1 VTDPEQQPGRHP
13 GQEPGPQPG
22 LEPGLQR
29 DSVTHAGYAVLA
41 TWAWFLYGFGAIL
54 PLLRAE
60 QGTSRAVLG
69 MHSLALA
76 CGGLIAG
83 GLAVPLVR
91 RVHRRG
97 AFTVGGLLAA
107 TGVVALTVAPVPA
120 LTIAATVL
128 TGTGGSVLLQAAAP
142 SLMDHHRRFG
152 PAVLSEGNAVAAAVG
167 LVAPLAVW
175 AATSLG
181 WTWRPAALVEV
192 PLIGVL
198 LLLVRRV
205 PAGTAAIDTGLPPRG
220 DQPRKRL
227 VGVFWVFL
235 ALLMAC
241 VAIEFCCA
249 AWSADLLRTRTG
261 MSAGAASIGVTA
273 VVSGMAVG
281 RFAIGRLAL
290 RYTPRQLLLGALA
303 LTAVGWAIT
312 WLSTAPGPAVAGLV
326 VIGLGI
332 AGHYPL
338 AASIT
343 LGSVP
348 GQSDQASGAI
358 SIGISSAAGLAPFA
372 LGAVADASSTHT
384 AFLAVPIFVMVATT
398 ALLISRRSVGP
409 RTAVA

>member
-1 VTDPEQQPGRHP
+1 VTAPDQQPGP
-13 GQEPGPQPG
+13 PS
-22 LEPGLQR
+22 GLQR

-60 QGTSRAVLG
+60 QGTSRSVLG
-69 MHSLALA
+69 LHSLALA
-76 CGGLIAG
+76 TGGLIAG

-97 AFTVGGLLAA
+97 AFMVGGLLAA
-107 TGVVALTVAPVPA
+107 TGVAALTVAPLPA

-128 TGTGGSVLLQAAAP
+128 TGVGGSVLLQSAAP
-142 SLMDHHRRFG
+142 SLMDHHGRFG

-167 LVAPLAVW
+167 LVAPLAIW
-175 AATSLG
+175 GTTSLG
-181 WTWRPAALVEV
+181 WTWRPAALVEI

-198 LLLVRRV
+198 LLIVRRV
-205 PAGTAAIDTGLPPRG
+205 PAGTAAIDTGLPARG
-220 DQPRKRL
+220 DQPRRRL

-235 ALLMAC
+235 AMLMAC

-261 MSAGAASIGVTA
+261 MSPGAASIGVTA

-281 RFAIGRLAL
+281 RFAIGRLAM
-290 RYTPRQLLLGALA
+290 RYTPRELLLGALG
-303 LTAVGWAIT
+303 LTVVGWALT
-312 WLSTAPGPAVAGLV
+312 WVSTAPAPALAGLV

-338 AASIT
+338 SASLT
-343 LGSVP
+343 LASVP
-348 GQSDQASGAI
+348 GQSDQASGAM
-358 SIGISSAAGLAPFA
+358 SVGISAAAGLAPFA
-372 LGAVADASSTHT
+372 LGTVADATSTHT
-384 AFLAVPIFVMVATT
+384 AFIAVPIFVAIATA
-398 ALLISRRSVGP
+398 ALLISRRTLDP
-409 RTAVA
+409 RPATA

>member
-1 VTDPEQQPGRHP
+1 VTDPE
-13 GQEPGPQPG
+13 PGPGSLPG
-22 LEPGLQR
+22 SKDVLER

-69 MHSLALA
+69 LHSLALA
-76 CGGLIAG
+76 SGGLIAG
-83 GLAVPLVR
+83 TLAVPLVR

-97 AFTVGGLLAA
+97 AFTVGGLLVA
-107 TGVVALTVAPVPA
+107 TGVTALTAAPVPA
-120 LTIAATVL
+120 LTLPATVL
-128 TGTGGSVLLQAAAP
+128 IGIGGSVVLQAAAP
-142 SLMDHHRRFG
+142 SLMDHHGRFG

-167 LVAPLAVW
+167 LLAPLAVW
-175 AATSLG
+175 ATTSLG
-181 WTWRPAALVEV
+181 WTWRPAALVEI

-198 LLLVRRV
+198 LLIVRRV
-205 PAGTAAIDTGLPPRG
+205 PAGTPAIDAGLPPRG
-220 DQPRKRL
+220 HEPRRRL

-261 MSAGAASIGVTA
+261 MAPGVASIGVTA

-281 RFAIGRLAL
+281 RFAVGRLAL
-290 RYTPRQLLLGALA
+290 RFTPRQLLLAALA
-303 LTAVGWAIT
+303 ITAVGWTFT
-312 WLSTAPGPAVAGLV
+312 WLATTPVPAVAGLV

-338 AASIT
+338 AASMT

-348 GQSDQASGAI
+348 GQSDQASGAM
-358 SIGISSAAGLAPFA
+358 SVGISSASGLAPFA

-384 AFLAVPIFVMVATT
+384 AFVAVPIFVAIATT
-398 ALLISRRSVGP
+398 ALLISDRMVRPQSSP
-409 RTAVA
+409 A